1 MKLDLGRLM
10 TDIQLTQRERQCLL
24 LTACGLREAEIAEE
38 LRISP
43 HTVRVHLV
51 NAKKRLGASNKPHS
65 IILAL
70 MTNNLNLVDIMEM
83 SRFRPGNSAPLT
95 LTPRATSS
103 YEDASTSL
111 LIKEN

>member
-1 MKLDLGRLM
+1 M
-10 TDIQLTQRERQCLL
+10 TDIQLTRRERQCLL

-103 YEDASTSL
+103 SEDASTSL